1 MTAPLDPCPAIPHP
15 DGGHFKLGF
24 RKAEFMA
31 GPVLYG
37 RKKDILLANHERH
50 CAVFAIVELDSLIA
64 SHNEKTFASSEGY
77 PTNSRG
83 ENINDRNYSEDK
95 TAQAKVMEMA
105 RSFDPEVQISTS
117 AGPSGLPVITQ
128 DGIVVSGNNRTMSMK
143 LLIEQHPERYEEYL
157 KVLAKEIGYGGYGFS
172 EWTGTS
178 LFMRHSIP
186 VAGSIF
192 HEPMSVQFK
201 TPVLIRIDY
210 DFPEYTTTELS
221 KYNKDTKKSERPIDK
236 AIKLSSMLLDNSG
249 CFSII
254 SGIISEYDTFTD
266 FYSNTNDV
274 KKMEVAFLE
283 CNIITTNEIPQYI
296 QAGTFTSQGKE
307 LLENLLAGMILDKEG
322 LLASEIPG
330 VKKLKQSIITS
341 LPPLIANASLPKG
354 ILKADLNQAILIE
367 NEISS
372 HSLSFTDY
380 LAQGSL
386 FETRNFSREAYILN
400 RLLNKGRNTFKKAIE
415 SYNDGILANI
425 GPDLFGEE
433 PLSPQVIFDNFIK
446 AVIDKADQADH
457 LSEYH
462 WSFNGAIQINV
473 RYPY

>member
-1 MTAPLDPCPAIPHP
+1 
-15 DGGHFKLGF
+15 
-24 RKAEFMA
+24 
-31 GPVLYG
+31 
-37 RKKDILLANHERH
+37 
-50 CAVFAIVELDSLIA
+50 
-64 SHNEKTFASSEGY
+64 
-77 PTNSRG
+77 
-83 ENINDRNYSEDK
+83 
-95 TAQAKVMEMA
+95 
-105 RSFDPEVQISTS
+105 
-117 AGPSGLPVITQ
+117 
-128 DGIVVSGNNRTMSMK
+128 
-143 LLIEQHPERYEEYL
+143 
-157 KVLAKEIGYGGYGFS
+157 
-172 EWTGTS
+172 
-178 LFMRHSIP
+178 
-186 VAGSIF
+186 
-192 HEPMSVQFK
+192 
-201 TPVLIRIDY
+201 
-210 DFPEYTTTELS
+210 
-221 KYNKDTKKSERPIDK
+221 
-236 AIKLSSMLLDNSG
+236 
-249 CFSII
+249 
-254 SGIISEYDTFTD
+254 
-266 FYSNTNDV
+266 
-274 KKMEVAFLE
+274 MEVAFLE